1 MIRTLATTTCA
12 AALLTLTACKGGG
25 ASGDAAKLIPDAATV
40 IGGVNV
46 QSMLKSPLYDGNKE
60 MLEKGEQKEMMDAA
74 KECNL
79 GPDTWKSVVFGFDP
93 EGGDAKMAVVLVA
106 DGLGKKENLEC
117 VAGKIKEKNDGKEPW
132 TLEEKDGKLV
142 LNIDDGDATGYV
154 VNDSTLAVAG
164 KDWAGAVKELVDG
177 KGKPAIDNSLKDVLG
192 RTDMGKSIWAAGVIP
207 ASMASGPAD
216 GMKDGAMWVDMSSGL
231 ELMAS
236 IGVKDADTATAKA
249 KEFQTQYDQAKGM
262 AGAFGVPSGVTD
274 SVKIEAKDAA
284 INVSAK
290 ASKEDLDKINEAVKK
305 NLGGMM

>member
-12 AALLTLTACKGGG
+12 AALLSLTACKGGG

-46 QSMLKSPLYDGNKE
+46 QDVMKSPLYDGNKE

-93 EGGDAKMAVVLVA
+93 EGGDAKAAVVLVA

-117 VAGKIKEKNDGKEPW
+117 IAGKIKEKNDGKEPW
-132 TLEEKDGKLV
+132 ALEEKDGKLV
-142 LNIDDGDATGYV
+142 LNIEDGEATGYV
-154 VNDSTLAVAG
+154 VNDNTLAVAG
-164 KDWAGAVKELVDG
+164 KDWAGAVLELVDG
-177 KGKPAIDNSLKDVLG
+177 KGKPAVDNSLKDVLG
-192 RTDMGKSIWAAGVIP
+192 RTDMSKTIWAAGVVP
-207 ASMASGPAD
+207 ASMATGPAD
-216 GMKDGAMWVDMSSGL
+216 GMTDGAVSIDMSSGL
-231 ELMAS
+231 EIAAS
-236 IGVKDADTATAKA
+236 IGVKDAETATTKA
-249 KEFQTQYDQAKGM
+249 EEFNKQYGEAKGM
-262 AGAFGVPSGVTD
+262 AGMFGIPSTVTD

-290 ASKEDLDKINEAVKK
+290 ASKEDLEKITEAVKK
-305 NLGGMM
+305 SLGGMK